1 MIPIC
6 DAFEAK
12 PRGEIAFAFPHWV
25 VKGPRLTSL
34 EDSVV
39 GHVRVP
45 TPCLLGLGTGK
56 GPAGWSL
63 LWNCYR
69 PVMHTQPRQQ
79 TAREAPS
86 MPGTVLG
93 TGWERRGVKGTRQK
107 QHRTRGPGVSDTPSL
122 LKPWSPFSQVV
133 GTTGFWDALTT
144 SLYPTIS
151 WTSWRDLFPDM
162 WQPAH
167 LIRVLLM
174 HRAGSNILMFASNH
188 DLASI
193 SSRQSRL

>member
-6 DAFEAK
+6 DASEAK
-12 PRGEIAFAFPHWV
+12 LRGEIAFAFPHWV

-45 TPCLLGLGTGK
+45 TPRLLGLGTGK

-93 TGWERRGVKGTRQK
+93 TG
-107 QHRTRGPGVSDTPSL
+107 
-122 LKPWSPFSQVV
+122 
-133 GTTGFWDALTT
+133 
-144 SLYPTIS
+144 
-151 WTSWRDLFPDM
+151 
-162 WQPAH
+162 
-167 LIRVLLM
+167 
-174 HRAGSNILMFASNH
+174 
-188 DLASI
+188 
-193 SSRQSRL
+193 